1 MRKRTFFFGAV
12 ILIIV
17 VAIPFIINQMYLV
30 DEGYVTVW
38 DGADVLAFYGAI
50 LGAIGTVV
58 LGVVAWK
65 QNERLLTLE
74 ETKYNL
80 EMRPFV
86 ILTDW
91 KVETFSLSALLSN
104 LSQARLTHCYLVVGE
119 IQKANL
125 QVFVTFTNTTQ
136 SFLTVQYDKSEYIQN
151 RTCTE
156 WGRACISTLNSK
168 LAIQPNGNA
177 DICFLGTR
185 ETLYETFNKGTIKM
199 SLILENRIGNKYIE
213 EFDFCGQVLDERDI
227 FGNVHIHFK
236 AENYIV
242 RVPDKNELINVTK
255 KEVSLNG
262 QAENADAEL
271 G

>member
-119 IQKANL
+119 IQKPICKFLLRLQIRLNL
-125 QVFVTFTNTTQ
+125 F
-136 SFLTVQYDKSEYIQN
+136 
-151 RTCTE
+151 
-156 WGRACISTLNSK
+156 
-168 LAIQPNGNA
+168 
-177 DICFLGTR
+177 
-185 ETLYETFNKGTIKM
+185 
-199 SLILENRIGNKYIE
+199 
-213 EFDFCGQVLDERDI
+213 
-227 FGNVHIHFK
+227 
-236 AENYIV
+236 
-242 RVPDKNELINVTK
+242 
-255 KEVSLNG
+255 
-262 QAENADAEL
+262 
-271 G
+271 

>member
-119 IQKANL
+119 IQKPICKFLLRLQIRLNL
-125 QVFVTFTNTTQ
+125 
-136 SFLTVQYDKSEYIQN
+136 
-151 RTCTE
+151 
-156 WGRACISTLNSK
+156 
-168 LAIQPNGNA
+168 
-177 DICFLGTR
+177 
-185 ETLYETFNKGTIKM
+185 
-199 SLILENRIGNKYIE
+199 
-213 EFDFCGQVLDERDI
+213 FDSSI
-227 FGNVHIHFK
+227 
-236 AENYIV
+236 
-242 RVPDKNELINVTK
+242 
-255 KEVSLNG
+255 
-262 QAENADAEL
+262 
-271 G
+271 